1 MRKRRE
7 VQVLGVVEKHS
18 QAFGVIRNIKSV
30 LIFDFSS

>member
-18 QAFGVIRNIKSV
+18 QAFGVIRNKI
-30 LIFDFSS
+30 LF